1 MENNGEVPP
10 LEEAAGPR
18 PPEPVTLTPDPLT
31 VRNDTQLRL
40 LDAVK
45 EHDRAICA
53 AHAARAAAVDEIMQ
67 WTRAAAETGRPTTTP
82 APLRGGEYV
91 EWSSQKAADE
101 GLVAELAC
109 LLTLP
114 EGTARNLMCHS
125 QLLQHKLP
133 ATRDALARGD
143 ISYRHV
149 EVILENVLALPDEAW
164 KAFEQEALTDS
175 ETLTVPQF
183 KKKAIKLREL
193 THPESIRVR
202 HERALADRCFYVNP
216 GRDGM
221 GYLEMTLSNED
232 ANAIADRVEA
242 MAKKLVTSSSLVE
255 PVETRT
261 LSQLR
266 TDVAV
271 DLLLQGVTATGPGA
285 GIRGNVYVTV
295 PVLTLMGQSEE
306 PGTLE
311 GVGPIDTE
319 TARRIAGTATS
330 FTRVLVHPETGAV
343 LSVGRTK
350 YKVPKDLRRW
360 LQLRDGSRQARP
372 ANAPPAATAAS
383 RTATSTTPS
392 PGNKAAKPPS
402 PTSPTSAAGSRQAR
416 PTVKG
421 KPAGRSNKTNTA
433 PSPGPAQ
440 PASITPPTRQPASD
454 PPSPRLDTS
463 REKHLTDTST
473 RGRSPSPTPTQ
484 HRTSH
489 RDEAPNPP

>member
-18 PPEPVTLTPDPLT
+18 PPEPVTLTPAQCT

-67 WTRAAAETGRPTTTP
+67 WTRAAAETGKPTTTP
-82 APLRGGEYV
+82 TPLRGGEYV

-114 EGTARNLMCHS
+114 ESTARNLMCHS
-125 QLLQHKLP
+125 ELLQHKLP
-133 ATRDALARGD
+133 ATRDALNRGD

-149 EVILENVLALPDEAW
+149 EVIIENALALPDDAW
-164 KAFEQEALTDS
+164 RAFENEALTGS
-175 ETLTVPQF
+175 ETLTVTQF
-183 KKKAIKLREL
+183 KKKAIRLREL
-193 THPESIRVR
+193 THPESITVR
-202 HERALADRCFYVNP
+202 HERALADRCFSVSP

-232 ANAIADRVEA
+232 ANAIADRVET
-242 MAKKLVTSSSLVE
+242 MAKKLNTAD
-255 PVETRT
+255 ETRT
-261 LSQLR
+261 LPQLR

-271 DLLLQGVTATGPGA
+271 DLLLQGVTSTGLGA

-295 PVLTLMGQSEE
+295 PVLTLMGKSEE

-311 GVGPIDTE
+311 GVGPIDPE
-319 TARRIAGTATS
+319 TARRIAATATS
-330 FTRVLVHPETGAV
+330 FTRILVHPETGAV

-350 YKVPKDLRRW
+350 YKVPKDLKRW
-360 LQLRDGSRQARP
+360 LQLRDGTCRAAGCNRRVQDCDIDHTIPWERGGETTFTNLAHLCRRVSTSSTNGKRKTGWQVEQDKHGTLTWTSP
-372 ANAPPAATAAS
+372 AGKHYATHPAT
-383 RTATSTTPS
+383 RLTPTTP
-392 PGNKAAKPPS
+392 
-402 PTSPTSAAGSRQAR
+402 TTQ
-416 PTVKG
+416 
-421 KPAGRSNKTNTA
+421 
-433 PSPGPAQ
+433 PAQ
-440 PASITPPTRQPASD
+440 PAQAPSYTNPWTTPITYPENCPI
-454 PPSPRLDTS
+454 
-463 REKHLTDTST
+463 
-473 RGRSPSPTPTQ
+473 
-484 HRTSH
+484 
-489 RDEAPNPP
+489 

>member
-1 MENNGEVPP
+1 MENNNEVPP
-10 LEEAAGPR
+10 LEDAAGSS
-18 PPEPVTLTPDPLT
+18 PPEPVTLTTAT
-31 VRNDTQLRL
+31 VARNDTQIRL

-53 AHAARAAAVDEIMQ
+53 AHAARAAAVDEIIQ

-82 APLRGGEYV
+82 TPLRGREYV

-101 GLVAELAC
+101 GLVAEIAC

-114 EGTARNLMCHS
+114 ENTARNLICHS
-125 QLLQHKLP
+125 QLLQHRLP
-133 ATRDALARGD
+133 ATRDALSRGD

-164 KAFEQEALTDS
+164 PLFENDVLIDS

-193 THPESIRVR
+193 THPESIKVR
-202 HERALADRCFYVNP
+202 HERALADRCFYVTP

-242 MAKKLVTSSSLVE
+242 MAKKLNTAD
-255 PVETRT
+255 ETRT
-261 LSQLR
+261 LPQLR

-271 DLLLQGVTATGPGA
+271 DLLLQGVTATGLGA

-295 PVLTLMGQSEE
+295 PILTLMGKSEE

-311 GVGPIDTE
+311 GVGPIDPE
-319 TARRIAGTATS
+319 TARRIAGTASS
-330 FTRVLVHPETGAV
+330 FTRILVHPETGAV

-360 LQLRDGSRQARP
+360 LQLRDGTCR
-372 ANAPPAATAAS
+372 AAGCNRRVQDCDIDHTIPWEHGGETVFTNLAHLCRRS
-383 RTATSTTPS
+383 HRVKHETGWQVEQDKDGSLRW
-392 PGNKAAKPPS
+392 
-402 PTSPTSAAGSRQAR
+402 TSPAGKHYATHPATRIRTTSATDGSE
-416 PTVKG
+416 
-421 KPAGRSNKTNTA
+421 PAKA
-433 PSPGPAQ
+433 PHRYLDPWTIPVTHTDPA
-440 PASITPPTRQPASD
+440 PF
-454 PPSPRLDTS
+454 
-463 REKHLTDTST
+463 
-473 RGRSPSPTPTQ
+473 
-484 HRTSH
+484 
-489 RDEAPNPP
+489 

>member
-1 MENNGEVPP
+1 MENNDEVPP
-10 LEEAAGPR
+10 LEDAAGSS
-18 PPEPVTLTPDPLT
+18 PPEPLTLTAAM
-31 VRNDTQLRL
+31 VARNDTQLRL

-53 AHAARAAAVDEIMQ
+53 AHAARAAAVDEIIH

-82 APLRGGEYV
+82 TPLRGREYV

-114 EGTARNLMCHS
+114 ENTARNLICHS
-125 QLLQHKLP
+125 QLLQHRLP
-133 ATRDALARGD
+133 ATRDALSRGD

-149 EVILENVLALPDEAW
+149 EVLLENVLALPDEAW
-164 KAFEQEALTDS
+164 RAFEDEVLLDS

-183 KKKAIKLREL
+183 KKRAIKLREL
-193 THPESIRVR
+193 THPESIKVR
-202 HERALADRCFYVNP
+202 HERALADRCFYVTA

-242 MAKKLVTSSSLVE
+242 MAKKLNVADE
-255 PVETRT
+255 PRT
-261 LSQLR
+261 LPQLR
-266 TDVAV
+266 TDVAA
-271 DLLLQGVTATGPGA
+271 DLLLQGVTSTGLGA

-295 PVLTLMGQSEE
+295 PVLTLMGKSEE

-311 GVGPIDTE
+311 GVGPIDPE

-330 FTRVLVHPETGAV
+330 FTRILIHPETGAV

-360 LQLRDGSRQARP
+360 LQLRDGTCRAAGCNRRVQDCDIDHTIPWANGGETIFTNLAHLCRRSHRVKHETGWQVEQNQDGSLRWTSP
-372 ANAPPAATAAS
+372 AGKHYATHPAA
-383 RTATSTTPS
+383 RI
-392 PGNKAAKPPS
+392 
-402 PTSPTSAAGSRQAR
+402 R
-416 PTVKG
+416 PTI
-421 KPAGRSNKTNTA
+421 PKTDT
-433 PSPGPAQ
+433 G
-440 PASITPPTRQPASD
+440 PTRTKPVYLDPWSIPVTHNDPA
-454 PPSPRLDTS
+454 PF
-463 REKHLTDTST
+463 
-473 RGRSPSPTPTQ
+473 
-484 HRTSH
+484 
-489 RDEAPNPP
+489 

>member
-1 MENNGEVPP
+1 MENNNEVPP
-10 LEEAAGPR
+10 LEDAAGSS
-18 PPEPVTLTPDPLT
+18 PPEPVTLTPAPLT
-31 VRNDTQLRL
+31 ARNDTQLRL

-53 AHAARAAAVDEIMQ
+53 AHAARAAAVDEIIQ
-67 WTRAAAETGRPTTTP
+67 WTRAAAETGKATTTP
-82 APLRGGEYV
+82 TPLRGRDYV

-101 GLVAELAC
+101 GLIAELAC

-125 QLLQHKLP
+125 QLLQHRLP
-133 ATRDALARGD
+133 ATRDALSRGD

-149 EVILENVLALPDEAW
+149 EVIIENVLALPDEAW
-164 KAFEQEALTDS
+164 PLFENDVLIDS

-183 KKKAIKLREL
+183 KKKAISIREL
-193 THPESIRVR
+193 THPESIKVR
-202 HERALADRCFYVNP
+202 HERALADRCFYVTP

-242 MAKKLVTSSSLVE
+242 MAKNLNVSD
-255 PVETRT
+255 ETRT
-261 LSQLR
+261 LPQLR

-271 DLLLQGVTATGPGA
+271 DLLLQGVTATGLGA

-295 PVLTLMGQSEE
+295 PVLTLMGKSEE

-311 GVGPIDTE
+311 GVGPIDPE

-360 LQLRDGSRQARP
+360 LQLRDGTCRAAGCNRRVQDCDIDHTIPWERGGETVFSNLAHLCRRSHRVKHETGWQVEQDKDGTLRWTSP
-372 ANAPPAATAAS
+372 AGKHYATHPATRIRTTIPAAE
-383 RTATSTTPS
+383 
-392 PGNKAAKPPS
+392 
-402 PTSPTSAAGSRQAR
+402 
-416 PTVKG
+416 
-421 KPAGRSNKTNTA
+421 TA
-433 PSPGPAQ
+433 PAQ
-440 PASITPPTRQPASD
+440 APRHYLDPWTIPVTASEDCP
-454 PPSPRLDTS
+454 L
-463 REKHLTDTST
+463 
-473 RGRSPSPTPTQ
+473 
-484 HRTSH
+484 
-489 RDEAPNPP
+489 